1 MPGVSAHAPRCLC
14 ACQGQDEH
22 DWLWLVKLPGSFH
35 SHAVYSQGG
44 SIGPCDHSPL
54 SESSG
59 ELSGNPFPSALPV
72 CHLGLPGSA
81 EMADS
86 RMASPAAEPGR
97 LSIASIGMRHIEKNY
112 NTGTQILPGSI
123 SGFYHRDRYQTARQL
138 LERVFR
144 ARFIEIVDL
153 RPLKDAANYPDLRGH
168 MGWNSTNVLLNMH
181 DRSLR
186 DIADR
191 IAQALR
197 ELANR
202 ARAAR
207 GTPGNCLLLPGCNQG
222 RHRSPMIRYLLTRW
236 MEESHGM
243 TVDSSDMDNVFWSR
257 RGECTLARQCV
268 HCDVQSQDA
277 TREACVAWFRHE
289 MDIAI
294 QHITSATWAA
304 ANEISWLGFTDLGLE
319 RLPPAPPSSTHS
331 RGAFPWS
338 ERLLTPSRSPLQEP
352 WDVRW
357 SQSG

>member
-1 MPGVSAHAPRCLC
+1 MSGVRRRGNPCFFRGILAFCQRARIGGSGWYVSKPVPPCHGTPVIKGVWLIKVAWQCLQSRSGERTFSDVFLFVRSWLGTAP
-14 ACQGQDEH
+14 A
-22 DWLWLVKLPGSFH
+22 PGSCH
-35 SHAVYSQGG
+35 LHGVLSQGG

-59 ELSGNPFPSALPV
+59 ELSGNHSPSAPPV

-97 LSIASIGMRHIEKNY
+97 LSIASIGMKHIERNY

-168 MGWNSTNVLLNMH
+168 MGWNSTNVLLDMH

-191 IAQALR
+191 PFTAPGLAAQCEIPPHIAQYPFEIVSQRGVSHPFALF
-197 ELANR
+197 
-202 ARAAR
+202 
-207 GTPGNCLLLPGCNQG
+207 
-222 RHRSPMIRYLLTRW
+222 S
-236 MEESHGM
+236 
-243 TVDSSDMDNVFWSR
+243 
-257 RGECTLARQCV
+257 
-268 HCDVQSQDA
+268 
-277 TREACVAWFRHE
+277 
-289 MDIAI
+289 
-294 QHITSATWAA
+294 
-304 ANEISWLGFTDLGLE
+304 
-319 RLPPAPPSSTHS
+319 
-331 RGAFPWS
+331 
-338 ERLLTPSRSPLQEP
+338 
-352 WDVRW
+352 
-357 SQSG
+357 

>member
-1 MPGVSAHAPRCLC
+1 MHFALAGPGVSARCLDC
-14 ACQGQDEH
+14 LSACQGQAECV
-22 DWLWLVKLPGSFH
+22 LLCLVKLPGSCH
-35 SHAVYSQGG
+35 SHAIRSQGG
-44 SIGPCDHSPL
+44 SFGLREDHSPL

-59 ELSGNPFPSALPV
+59 ELSGNSFPSALPV

-86 RMASPAAEPGR
+86 RMASPAAAPGR
-97 LSIASIGMRHIEKNY
+97 LSIASVGMRHIEKNHR
-112 NTGTQILPGSI
+112 TGTQILPGSV
-123 SGFYHRDRYQTARQL
+123 SGFYHSDRYQTARQL

-207 GTPGNCLLLPGCNQG
+207 GTPGDCLLLLGCNQG
-222 RHRSPMIRYLLTRW
+222 RHRSPMTRYLLTRW

-243 TVDSSDMDNVFWSR
+243 TVDSSDMDNVFSWWTFR
-257 RGECTLARQCV
+257 TFFIFICV
-268 HCDVQSQDA
+268 
-277 TREACVAWFRHE
+277 
-289 MDIAI
+289 
-294 QHITSATWAA
+294 
-304 ANEISWLGFTDLGLE
+304 
-319 RLPPAPPSSTHS
+319 SS
-331 RGAFPWS
+331 
-338 ERLLTPSRSPLQEP
+338 
-352 WDVRW
+352 
-357 SQSG
+357 